1 MLQIY
6 VMCIGNI
13 EYRDVRSYNLT
24 KKRRRREK
32 KRKKREGMRENT
44 YKS

>member
-24 KKRRRREK
+24 KKDEGEKKKKRREK
-32 KRKKREGMRENT
+32 E
-44 YKS
+44 